1 MAYILGSYIVAPDI
15 TMGTGSD
22 DVDVTEGMSA
32 PFLCAATGRPRP
44 SITWYRDDAND
55 SLLAVNVSDPRVI
68 VTETEMGERQLISNL
83 TINDVLPS
91 DSNVYRCI
99 AVNDIGND
107 MRNATL
113 TVNGESVFY
122 HITSII

>member
-1 MAYILGSYIVAPDI
+1 MDPDN
-15 TMGTGSD
+15 
-22 DVDVTEGMSA
+22 VDVTEGMSA

-44 SITWYRDDAND
+44 SITWYRDGTND

-68 VTETEMGERQLISNL
+68 VTETEMGERELISNL

-99 AVNDIGND
+99 AENDVDSD

-113 TVNGESVFY
+113 TVNGESV
-122 HITSII
+122 SVN